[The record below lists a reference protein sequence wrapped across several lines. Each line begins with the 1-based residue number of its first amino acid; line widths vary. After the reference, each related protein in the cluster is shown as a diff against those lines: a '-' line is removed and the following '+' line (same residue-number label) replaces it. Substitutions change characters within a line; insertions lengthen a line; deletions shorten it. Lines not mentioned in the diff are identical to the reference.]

1 MDFGNMPILT
11 GGGCVI
17 VLVTFALALVGVA
30 AIILFSTGYL
40 VWA

>member
-1 MDFGNMPILT
+1 MDFTNMPILT
-11 GGGCVI
+11 GGGCVV
-17 VLVTFALALVGVA
+17 VLITLALALVGAA